1 MDCSHIQFCLDKSK
15 VDLTQL
21 QELFILGAFWAKE
34 RRIEDMA
41 IAIAN
46 SNPVVTVWDN
56 ELLIG
61 FARATSD
68 GIYRAGIWD
77 VVIHPDYRGCGL
89 GCKLVETVLTHPIV
103 NKVERVYLTT
113 TNQQSFYQRIG
124 FKPNITTTMVLYNS
138 QLSDSVSLLEEQVKT
153 IHHNPIKS

>member
-15 VDLTQL
+15 IDLNQL
-21 QELFILGAFWAKE
+21 QELFSLAAFWAKE
-34 RRIEDMA
+34 RKMSEMA

-46 SNPVVTVWDN
+46 SNPVVTVWDGN
-56 ELLIG
+56 LLIG

-68 GIYRAGIWD
+68 GIYRAAIWD

-89 GCKLVETVLTHPIV
+89 GRKLVETVLTHPTV

-113 TNQQSFYQRIG
+113 TNQQSFYERIG
-124 FKPNITTTMVLYNS
+124 FKANTTTTMVLYNNE
-138 QLSDSVSLLEEQVKT
+138 LVDSLSLLEEQFQTK
-153 IHHNPIKS
+153 

>member
-15 VDLTQL
+15 INLEQL
-21 QELFILGAFWAKE
+21 NQLLQVSAFWAKS
-34 RRIEDMA
+34 RSMEDMK

-46 SNPVVTVWDN
+46 SNPVVTVWDCK
-56 ELLIG
+56 LLMG

-68 GIYRAGIWD
+68 GIYRAAIWD

-89 GCKLVETVLTHPIV
+89 GRKLVETVLTHPQV

-113 TNQQSFYQRIG
+113 TNQQSFYERIG
-124 FKPNITTTMVLYNS
+124 FEQNSTTTMVLYNNS
-138 QLSDSVSLLEEQVKT
+138 PIDSANLSEKSLINSETKL
-153 IHHNPIKS
+153 IG

>member
-1 MDCSHIQFCLDKSK
+1 MDCSHIQFCLDKSRI
-15 VDLTQL
+15 DLDKL
-21 QELFILGAFWAKE
+21 QELLTLSSFWAKN

-41 IAIAN
+41 TAISN

-56 ELLIG
+56 ERLIG

-68 GIYRAGIWD
+68 GIYRAAIWD
-77 VVIHPDYRGCGL
+77 VVIHPDYRGYGL

-113 TNQQSFYQRIG
+113 TNHKSFYQRIG
-124 FKPNITTTMVLYNS
+124 FQPNTTTTMVLHNN
-138 QLSDSVSLLEEQVKT
+138 QPVDSVSLLEEQVKM
-153 IHHNPIKS
+153 

>member
-1 MDCSHIQFCLDKSK
+1 MDSSHIQFYLDKSK
-15 VDLTQL
+15 IDLDQILQL
-21 QELFILGAFWAKE
+21 LQVGAFWAKSRSRE
-34 RRIEDMA
+34 KME

-56 ELLIG
+56 DRIIG

-77 VVIHPDYRGCGL
+77 VVIHPDYRGWGL
-89 GCKLVETVLTHPIV
+89 GRKLVETVLTHPHV

-113 TNQQSFYQRIG
+113 TNQQSFYERIG
-124 FKPNITTTMVLYNS
+124 FEVNSSKTMILYNHS
-138 QLSDSVSLLEEQVKT
+138 PLETIYHEKLQAKT
-153 IHHNPIKS
+153 EAEILNSK